1 MLDILIVED
10 NKEIGTL
17 VADFLQKEN
26 YVVSVATDGNKALS
40 LYERYGAK
48 LVLLDVMLPGM
59 DGFSICSKIRE
70 TANTP
75 IIIMSA
81 KTTKEDKLNGLILG
95 ADDYIEKPI
104 DIDILV
110 AKIKGI
116 FKRRFGSD
124 TLIEGNLTLDRVA
137 KTLSVDGK
145 PVTVT
150 TKEFELLNLLIENK
164 DTTLKKDYLF
174 NTIWGSDSESEAQT
188 LTVHIK
194 WLREKIEKDPK
205 KPEHIL
211 TVWGV
216 GYRFQ

>member
-1 MLDILIVED
+1 MVDVLIVED

-17 VADFLQKEN
+17 IADFLRKEN
-26 YVVSVATDGNKALS
+26 YVVSVVEDGNKALS
-40 LYERYGAK
+40 LYEKYGAK
-48 LVLLDVMLPGM
+48 LVLLDIMLPGL

-70 TANTP
+70 SSNTP

-116 FKRRFGSD
+116 FKRRFGQD
-124 TLIEGNLTLDRVA
+124 VIVEGDIVLDRESKAVKVA
-137 KTLSVDGK
+137 GNPITM
-145 PVTVT
+145 T

-174 NTIWGSDSESEAQT
+174 NAIWGSDSESESQT

-216 GYRFQ
+216 GYRFV